1 MDNTFGSIV
10 MAKTGSI
17 DRREVK
23 NWFAG
28 LSFEAQQSVLDD
40 FEATFQASKEQ
51 RIGALEKEL
60 ATLRGRKPEG
70 GTVPPKRGSS
80 PKKGVKV
87 PPKYRDANGNTWAGR
102 GVQPTWLRDYLKKR
116 GNKLEDLLIKK

>member
-1 MDNTFGSIV
+1 

-23 NWFAG
+23 SWFSG
-28 LSFEAQQSVLDD
+28 LSFEVQQSVLDD
-40 FEATFQASKEQ
+40 FEAAFNASKEQ
-51 RIGALEKEL
+51 RISALEREL
-60 ATLRGRKPEG
+60 ASLRGKKPESG
-70 GTVPPKRGSS
+70 ASSAKKAGS

-102 GVQPTWLRDYLKKR
+102 GVQPTWLREYLKKR
-116 GNKLEDLLIKK
+116 GNKLEDLLIRK

>member
-1 MDNTFGSIV
+1 
-10 MAKTGSI
+10 MAKSGSI

-23 NWFAG
+23 SWFSG
-28 LSFEAQQSVLDD
+28 LSFEVQQSVLDD
-40 FEATFQASKEQ
+40 FEAAFQASKEQ

-60 ATLRGRKPEG
+60 ARLRGRKQQVG
-70 GTVPPKRGSS
+70 STAPKKAVS

-102 GVQPTWLRDYLKKR
+102 GVQPTWLREYLKKR